1 MERIKYLFFLN
12 DNKPLK
18 ERFIDRSESKI
29 FMFLSFFFVLLLPIA
44 AIFHKVVG
52 VGMPL
57 FDAFIVV
64 IGAWV
69 LNTVWMLVSNRGE
82 TQKARFFVNIF
93 FCLGSI
99 PILGSFLYTPPY
111 YSLPILIVALLWLGI
126 LTVIRD
132 SMQTYWDTLIKMRW
146 FFLGLMILC
155 YGTVIYYETGYRDLP
170 PTIVK
175 PIIYAL
181 EFYVVSCF
189 TMLQLVYLKKDIAG
203 FYDEKKITE
212 CYNCG
217 NVSDIWDQ
225 PGGKFYVLKSVVGIV
240 INFMMLLIVC
250 IKIGLYI
257 LIHYIW

>member
-82 TQKARFFVNIF
+82 TQKARF
-93 FCLGSI
+93 S
-99 PILGSFLYTPPY
+99 
-111 YSLPILIVALLWLGI
+111 
-126 LTVIRD
+126 
-132 SMQTYWDTLIKMRW
+132 
-146 FFLGLMILC
+146 
-155 YGTVIYYETGYRDLP
+155 
-170 PTIVK
+170 
-175 PIIYAL
+175 
-181 EFYVVSCF
+181 
-189 TMLQLVYLKKDIAG
+189 
-203 FYDEKKITE
+203 
-212 CYNCG
+212 
-217 NVSDIWDQ
+217 
-225 PGGKFYVLKSVVGIV
+225 
-240 INFMMLLIVC
+240 
-250 IKIGLYI
+250 
-257 LIHYIW
+257 